1 MLTFGVVGGLSHVS
15 FCNFYFFE
23 YMNNM
28 SPIVAFVFQENAF
41 VHVTN
46 IGGSTIDFENM
57 FWNNMF
63 EKNCPNIK
71 IGTMPSFCGH
81 YFILST
87 LTQHLAMFS
96 TTFTIVLLTSLML
109 LI

>member
-15 FCNFYFFE
+15 FCNFYFSE

-46 IGGSTIDFENM
+46 FGGSTIDFENM
-57 FWNNMF
+57 
-63 EKNCPNIK
+63 
-71 IGTMPSFCGH
+71 
-81 YFILST
+81 L
-87 LTQHLAMFS
+87 
-96 TTFTIVLLTSLML
+96 
-109 LI
+109 